1 MYARRPSSTIGRR
14 TLLLAVAGLMCAA
27 AALAIGI
34 LLFGD
39 FGDTEGRVL
48 VTTFLLA
55 VHATIAV
62 PAAILRDQRRLP
74 ALALLVAALAT
85 LSAALNTVSVWWED
99 VGDTFGKT
107 MGTVAIF
114 LIVAVVTAALATRPL
129 HRLFFPSVALA
140 VVVATLATVALWAE
154 VEQSWYLRVLGALG
168 VLEVLLVALQPLLLR
183 LGREEAARPLRLVDT
198 SGRTSEV
205 VVKADSVAEA
215 VARAIHGLEREGG
228 HVRSVEVLERTGAG
242 GNGPT
247 SGCAVRP
254 LAAGVL
260 SRTDDAGHA
269 RCSARPGG

>member
-1 MYARRPSSTIGRR
+1 MSVLRHTPTTGRR
-14 TLLLAVAGLMCAA
+14 ALLLVVAALMCAG

-55 VHATIAV
+55 LHGAAAV
-62 PAAILRDQRRLP
+62 PAAILRDQRRLS
-74 ALALLVAALAT
+74 ALALVVAALAT
-85 LSAALNTVSVWWED
+85 LSAVLNTVSVWWED

-114 LIVAVVTAALATRPL
+114 LIVAVVTAALAARPL

-140 VVVATLATVALWAE
+140 VVVATMATVALWAE
-154 VEQSWYLRVLGALG
+154 VDRSWYLRVLGALV

-183 LGREEAARPLRLVDT
+183 LGREEAVRPLRLVDT
-198 SGRTSEV
+198 FGRTSEV
-205 VVKADSVAEA
+205 AVKSDSVAEA
-215 VARAIHGLEREGG
+215 VARAIRGLESEGA

-242 GNGPT
+242 DNGATP
-247 SGCAVRP
+247 R
-254 LAAGVL
+254 
-260 SRTDDAGHA
+260 
-269 RCSARPGG
+269 